1 MVVLVVVVLVVVVL
15 AVVVLVVVVLVVV
28 VLAVIVVVG
37 DACRALARP
46 VRVPLDAAAEL
57 QAEAAEIELLV
68 GEGRE

>member
-1 MVVLVVVVLVVVVL
+1 MVVLV
-15 AVVVLVVVVLVVV
+15 VVVLVVVVLVVV
-28 VLAVIVVVG
+28 VLAVIVVG

-57 QAEAAEIELLV
+57 HAEAAEIELLV